1 MPWPTT
7 PPSVP
12 LPLLFFVSG
21 TAVIPHVLGWTVLSL
36 SGTTSP
42 HPTPEFLE
50 RGWCVPLLGDACAT
64 SGHYFSQFTV
74 TADFSRERTTADSG
88 QSEGGRVRR
97 IIRRYAGSQGLHV
110 TQSCDF
116 RILRQILIGDALWW
130 GSQVS
135 GPPSAPATLG
145 AVSEAAWRPTEG
157 MVLGSAK
164 TGCEAG
170 GRFLLLVMLRR

>member
-7 PPSVP
+7 PPPVT

-21 TAVIPHVLGWTVLSL
+21 TSIIPHVLGWTVLSL

-50 RGWCVPLLGDACAT
+50 QGWCAPLLWDTCAT

-74 TADFSRERTTADSG
+74 TADFSRERTTTDSG

-97 IIRRYAGSQGLHV
+97 IIRRYA
-110 TQSCDF
+110 
-116 RILRQILIGDALWW
+116 W
-130 GSQVS
+130 
-135 GPPSAPATLG
+135 
-145 AVSEAAWRPTEG
+145 
-157 MVLGSAK
+157 
-164 TGCEAG
+164 
-170 GRFLLLVMLRR
+170 

>member
-7 PPSVP
+7 PPSFP

-42 HPTPEFLE
+42 HPTPEILE
-50 RGWCVPLLGDACAT
+50 QGWCVPLLWDACAT

-88 QSEGGRVRR
+88 LPLTVDRARV
-97 IIRRYAGSQGLHV
+97 GVGLDHQKV
-110 TQSCDF
+110 C
-116 RILRQILIGDALWW
+116 L
-130 GSQVS
+130 
-135 GPPSAPATLG
+135 
-145 AVSEAAWRPTEG
+145 AAKVC
-157 MVLGSAK
+157 M
-164 TGCEAG
+164 
-170 GRFLLLVMLRR
+170 